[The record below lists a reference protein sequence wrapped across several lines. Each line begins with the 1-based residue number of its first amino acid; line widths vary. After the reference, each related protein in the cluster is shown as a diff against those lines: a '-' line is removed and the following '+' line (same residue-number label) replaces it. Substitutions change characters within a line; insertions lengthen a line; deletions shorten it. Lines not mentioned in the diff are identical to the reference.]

1 MGPTSGLKKANTR
14 SEYWRNA
21 IQQQTG
27 SGQPVTLFCA
37 KRGLTEQSF
46 YYWKKRLS
54 KEAPVSFALVS
65 AADEPASK
73 PNALLELEL
82 GSGQRLRIPR
92 GVDVATLRT
101 VLMVLREQS

>member
-1 MGPTSGLKKANTR
+1 M
-14 SEYWRNA
+14 
-21 IQQQTG
+21 
-27 SGQPVTLFCA
+27 
-37 KRGLTEQSF
+37 
-46 YYWKKRLS
+46 
-54 KEAPVSFALVS
+54 SFALVS
-65 AADEPASK
+65 AADEPASE